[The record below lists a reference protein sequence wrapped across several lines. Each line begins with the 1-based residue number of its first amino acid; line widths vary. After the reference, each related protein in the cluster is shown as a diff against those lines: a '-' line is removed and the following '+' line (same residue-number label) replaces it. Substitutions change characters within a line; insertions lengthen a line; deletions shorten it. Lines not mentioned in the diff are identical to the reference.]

1 MAAHIRRATTADA
14 PALGAIHSASWSEL
28 YPKALPPEVL
38 AQLNVGYMTHLWQ
51 KFVTHGPHFKQWVA
65 EVDGQIIGFVGMGPG
80 REYVRDEDTE
90 LYFLYVTPAARG
102 TGAGKQLLAAADADY
117 LWVREDFKK
126 TRKFYERQGFK
137 PDIVRVTRGMGQ
149 RSRVGVLFGSS
160 YPTELRMV
168 RKRD

>member
-1 MAAHIRRATTADA
+1 M
-14 PALGAIHSASWSEL
+14 
-28 YPKALPPEVL
+28 
-38 AQLNVGYMTHLWQ
+38 
-51 KFVTHGPHFKQWVA
+51 
-65 EVDGQIIGFVGMGPG
+65 
-80 REYVRDEDTE
+80 
-90 LYFLYVTPAARG
+90 TPAARG

-126 TRKFYERQGFK
+126 TRKFYERQGFT
-137 PDIVRVTRGMGQ
+137 PDIVRVTRARGQ